1 MMRRA
6 AGLLMG
12 VVFSA
17 AVSIPVHAQSRE
29 ITAWLYA
36 DNYVE
41 LYVNGRLIV
50 KDPIVFT
57 PHNVVVT
64 KFRATYP
71 MTIAVLLKDF
81 AHPKTGLEYNHT
93 RIGDG
98 GFVARF
104 SNGVVTDGAW
114 RCFLIS
120 RGPVDRSCLRND
132 PANTCRVDT
141 KPIPKGWTGPRFND
155 RQWPRA
161 TVHSER
167 AVRPLG
173 VYYRHQWGKAQF
185 IWTGD
190 LEIDN
195 TILCRTTLQA
205 PVGQ

>member
-1 MMRRA
+1 MGCVLFI
-6 AGLLMG
+6 AGL
-12 VVFSA
+12 SP
-17 AVSIPVHAQSRE
+17 SHAQPRA

-41 LYVNGRLIV
+41 LYINGRLIV

-104 SNGVVTDGAW
+104 SNGAVTDGSW
-114 RCFLIS
+114 RCFLVS

-132 PANTCRVDT
+132 PANTCRVAT
-141 KPIPKGWTGPRFND
+141 GAIPKVWTDPRFDD
-155 RQWPRA
+155 RRWPRA

-173 VYYRHQWGKAQF
+173 VYYRHKWGGAQF
-185 IWTGD
+185 IWTRD

-195 TILCRTTLQA
+195 TILCRTTVRA
-205 PVGQ
+205 PKVR

>member
-1 MMRRA
+1 MMVR
-6 AGLLMG
+6 LL
-12 VVFSA
+12 SA
-17 AVSIPVHAQSRE
+17 LVLVSAILITAPAVSQQKEV
-29 ITAWLYA
+29 TAWLYA

-104 SNGVVTDGAW
+104 SNGLVTDGTW

-132 PANTCRVDT
+132 PANTCRVET
-141 KPIPKGWTGPRFND
+141 GRIPKAWAGPRFDD
-155 RQWPRA
+155 RRWPRA

-167 AVRPLG
+167 AVRPLR
-173 VYYRHQWGKAQF
+173 VYYDYKWAGAKF
-185 IWTGD
+185 IWTRD

-195 TILCRTTLQA
+195 TILCRTTVSA
-205 PVGQ
+205 PKRR

>member
-1 MMRRA
+1 MALMMTCIA
-6 AGLLMG
+6 
-12 VVFSA
+12 
-17 AVSIPVHAQSRE
+17 HAQPRAV
-29 ITAWLYA
+29 TAWLYA

-81 AHPKTGLEYNHT
+81 AHPRTGLEYNHT

-104 SNGVVTDGAW
+104 SNGVVTEGSW
-114 RCFLIS
+114 RCLLVS
-120 RGPVDRSCLRND
+120 RGPVNRRCLAED
-132 PANTCRVDT
+132 PARTCRVETRPMPAGWT
-141 KPIPKGWTGPRFND
+141 KPGFD
-155 RQWPRA
+155 DSAWPRA
-161 TVHSER
+161 RVHSAQ
-167 AVRPLG
+167 AVRPLS
-173 VYYRHQWGKAQF
+173 VYYGYRWGGAKF
-185 IWTGD
+185 IWSPD

-195 TILCRTTLQA
+195 TVLCRKTVRA
-205 PVGQ
+205 PQ

>member
-1 MMRRA
+1 MRALLA
-6 AGLLMG
+6 ALLLVWAG
-12 VVFSA
+12 VA
-17 AVSIPVHAQSRE
+17 HTQPRE
-29 ITAWLYA
+29 VTAWLYA

-41 LYVNGRLIV
+41 LLVNGRLIV

-81 AHPKTGLEYNHT
+81 AHPRTGLEYNHT

-104 SNGVVTDGAW
+104 SNGVVTDGSW
-114 RCFLIS
+114 RCLVVS
-120 RGPVDRSCLRND
+120 RGPVDRRCLAED
-132 PANTCRVDT
+132 PARTCQV
-141 KPIPKGWTGPRFND
+141 KNWPVPKGWTKPGFDD
-155 RQWPRA
+155 RRWPRA

-167 AVRPLG
+167 AVRPLA
-173 VYYRHQWGKAQF
+173 VYHRYKWAGAKF
-185 IWTGD
+185 IWSPD

-195 TILCRTTLQA
+195 TVLCRKTVSA
-205 PVGQ
+205 PR